1 MSSNIRITR
10 ICQHCR
16 NEFTAKTTVT
26 KFCGDVCAKRAYKAR
41 QKTGK
46 IADSEKETAAIIAAP
61 VIALQGKD
69 YLNIVEAAK
78 LLGVSRWTVH
88 RAIKDERLPVVRFG
102 RRVVIRRDSIDKLF
116 LQTVGEVKNV

>member
-16 NEFTAKTTVT
+16 NEFTARTTVT
-26 KFCGDVCAKRAYKAR
+26 KYCGEGCAKRAYKAR

-46 IADSEKETAAIIAAP
+46 ITQSETETAAVILAP
-61 VIALQGKD
+61 TIALQGKD
-69 YLNIVEAAK
+69 FLNILEAAK

-88 RAIKDERLPVVRFG
+88 RAIKDERLPVARLG
-102 RRVVIRRDSIDKLF
+102 RRVVIKRADIDKLF
-116 LQTVGEVKNV
+116 SQTAEVK